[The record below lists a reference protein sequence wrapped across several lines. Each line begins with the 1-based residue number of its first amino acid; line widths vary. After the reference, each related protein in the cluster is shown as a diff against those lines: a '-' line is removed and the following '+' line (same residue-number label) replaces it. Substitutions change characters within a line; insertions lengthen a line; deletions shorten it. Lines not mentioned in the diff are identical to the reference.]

1 MNFQGVNVWQMGSRL
16 PDCENQASTLN
27 NEESADEQD
36 DDMEDDEY

>member
-1 MNFQGVNVWQMGSRL
+1 MANGLKCTDMCRP

-36 DDMEDDEY
+36 DEMEDDEY